1 MRRWLVALLA
11 LSLTG
16 CMAEVLTATAVQGQL
31 QAQQLKGMKR
41 QIEHAQGFSAETE
54 LRQAIQTYQGERG
67 VNPPSLE
74 ALVPEYLPRIPAKPD
89 GSPYGYDPASGRL
102 LEQPLP
108 PAVAPP
114 SADDWRKLDQVR
126 AAIQQ
131 YGADTTWY
139 PATLADLVP
148 KYLPEYPRASDGREF
163 LYDNQS
169 GQVYPPGG
177 APSAAPLPAAP
188 VGGGSV
194 TQEAVG
200 AIGMQQQLGNMN
212 QGGTSAAGSR
222 GRDAAHGIGAEHS
235 DRQMKAIE
243 DLGL

>member
-1 MRRWLVALLA
+1 MCRWLLALMA

-54 LRQAIQTYQGERG
+54 LRQAIQAYQGERG

-74 ALVPEYLPRIPAKPD
+74 ALVPEYLARIPAKPD
-89 GSPYGYDPASGRL
+89 GSLYGYDPASGRL
-102 LEQPLP
+102 LDQPLP
-108 PAVAPP
+108 ATPAAP
-114 SADDWRKLDQVR
+114 SAEDWRKLDQLR

-163 LYDNQS
+163 LYDNQT
-169 GQVYPPGG
+169 GQVYAPGV
-177 APSAAPLPAAP
+177 APAP
-188 VGGGSV
+188 VPVHPAPAGGGSV
-194 TQEAVG
+194 AHEAVG
-200 AIGMQQQLGNMN
+200 AIGMQQQLNNMN
-212 QGGTSAAGSR
+212 QGGTSAAGNR
-222 GRDAAHGIGAEHS
+222 GRDAAHGVGAEHS
-235 DRQMKAIE
+235 DRQMKAIQ